1 MAVNRISDQ
10 VYSVGVLNPSLR
22 VFDIV
27 MEAKYGTSYNAY
39 LITDQ
44 KTVLVDT
51 VHLDYFD
58 EYLNNIGQLADI
70 GAIDYLVMNH
80 TELDHS
86 GSVLKLLELSPN
98 MTVVCT
104 AAAKKYLTAI
114 TNREFKCMVIR
125 DGAELEIGAHKLKFV
140 VAPML
145 HWPDSMMTYHEDDKV
160 LLSCDFLGCHFC
172 EPQVFD
178 TCIKYP
184 QAYREQFA
192 YYYQGIFGPFKPYVL
207 AGLDKI
213 KDLELKAI
221 CPSHGPVLTETMKE
235 RMDDYR
241 AWSTPQEKQEKSA
254 AVLYA
259 SAYGCTRQ
267 LAEKA
272 YDTLCICGIKTQLID
287 MVTTPVAQSAAAVQ
301 EADLVM
307 IGSTTINKDAPKV
320 VWEVLSSIDAINV
333 KNKPAAAFGSYG
345 WSGEASIMINQRL
358 QQLHFNVPDEP
369 VRANFT
375 PDQYNLDTI
384 AQAARDLYDKVTC
397 KACQK

>member
-1 MAVNRISDQ
+1 MAVNRITDSIF
-10 VYSVGVLNPSLR
+10 SVGVLNPSLR

-39 LITDQ
+39 LINDQ
-44 KTVLVDT
+44 KTALVET

-58 EYLNNIGQLADI
+58 EYLDNIGQLTDI
-70 GAIDYLVMNH
+70 GAIDYLIMNH

-114 TNREFKCMVIR
+114 TNKEFNCMVVR
-125 DGAELEIGAHKLKFV
+125 DGAELDLGAHKLKFV

-145 HWPDSMMTYHEDDKV
+145 HWPDSMMTYHEDEQA
-160 LLSCDFLGCHFC
+160 LLTCDFLGCHFC

-184 QAYREQFA
+184 QAYSEQFA

-213 KDLELKAI
+213 KDLKLSYV
-221 CPSHGPVLTETMKE
+221 CPSHGPVLTETIRA

-241 AWSTPQEKQEKSA
+241 AWSTPAEKTEKTA

-267 LAEKA
+267 LAQKA
-272 YDTLCICGIKTQLID
+272 YDTLCACGIKTQLID
-287 MVTTPVAQSAAAVQ
+287 MVSTPVVQSAAAVQ
-301 EADLVM
+301 GSDLVM

-320 VWEVLSSIDAINV
+320 VWDVLSSVDAVNI

-345 WSGEASIMINQRL
+345 WSGEASIMVNQRL
-358 QQLHFNVPDEP
+358 QQLHFNVLDEP
-369 VRANFT
+369 IRANFT
-375 PDQYNLDTI
+375 PDLCDLETI
-384 AQAARDLYDKVTC
+384 EQAAQSLFDKVNCTAC
-397 KACQK
+397 KK